1 MLRAQLPLETPT
13 DSDAAAGPVA
23 TDGAG
28 RFGGVGV
35 AADAIAAAGRLSGVD
50 MCRAGTGR
58 CGQGGHTAR
67 AETTMY
73 SKWAAARMRYRGMVN
88 RNHSDDME
96 NGDGMSSTAM
106 SM

>member
-1 MLRAQLPLETPT
+1 MLRGQLQLDTPT
-13 DSDAAAGPVA
+13 ASDAAVGLV
-23 TDGAG
+23 G

-35 AADAIAAAGRLSGVD
+35 GVAADDIAAAGRLSGVD
-50 MCRAGTGR
+50 MCRGCTGR
-58 CGQGGHTAR
+58 CGKGGHTAR

-73 SKWAAARMRYRGMVN
+73 NKRAAARMRYRGVVY
-88 RNHSDDME
+88 RNHGDDME

>member
-50 MCRAGTGR
+50 MCRGSMMGR
-58 CGQGGHTAR
+58 
-67 AETTMY
+67 
-73 SKWAAARMRYRGMVN
+73 
-88 RNHSDDME
+88 
-96 NGDGMSSTAM
+96 
-106 SM
+106 